1 MIKTYIFLLLITSQI
16 FAQNA
21 KEIFD
26 DKCLSCHSHYID
38 KQKLNENFDKNN
50 TILSLKAPTL
60 NQLSFI
66 LKDQVGDRMIDE
78 EAHRMELEE
87 FIDDY
92 IKNPS
97 QKNSKITKHIYKF
110 FKNSP
115 CFDGNISDEEI
126 ELISNYIY
134 DYGEEMIIKNS
145 VKRFNYEDALKKAQ
159 KENKII
165 IIEGFIPYCRG
176 CIKMD
181 QEVMV
186 NPKVKEALNKN
197 FVFVKKNAILEK
209 FPLGIK
215 SLGTPSFYFIDK
227 SGSKVLNKVQ
237 GTGNVEEFLELLN
250 SVKSTL

>member
-1 MIKTYIFLLLITSQI
+1 MIKTSLMLLLSITPI
-16 FAQNA
+16 FANSA
-21 KEIFD
+21 KDIFD
-26 DKCLSCHSHYID
+26 TKCLSCHSYYID
-38 KQKLNENFDKNN
+38 KQKLNDNFDKNN

-87 FIDDY
+87 FIDEY
-92 IKNPS
+92 IKNPN
-97 QKNSKITKHIYKF
+97 QKNSKITKYIYKF

-115 CFDGNISDEEI
+115 CFDGNISDEEV
-126 ELISNYIY
+126 ELLSNYIY
-134 DYGEEMIIKNS
+134 DYGEEMIVKNS
-145 VKRFNYEDALKKAQ
+145 VDRFSYEDALKKAQ

-165 IIEGFIPYCRG
+165 LIEGFIPYCRG

-186 NPKVKEALNKN
+186 NPKVKDALNKN

-215 SLGTPSFYFIDK
+215 SLGTPAFYFIDAN
-227 SGSKVLNKVQ
+227 GSKVLEKVQ
-237 GTGNVEEFLELLN
+237 GIGDVEEFLDLLG
-250 SVKSTL
+250 SVLE

>member
-1 MIKTYIFLLLITSQI
+1 MTKTSIILLLSTISI
-16 FAQNA
+16 FANNA
-21 KEIFD
+21 KDIFD
-26 DKCLSCHSHYID
+26 SKCLSCHSHYID

-66 LKDQVGDRMIDE
+66 LKDQVGDRMIDQ

-87 FIDDY
+87 FIEEY
-92 IKNPS
+92 IKNPDP
-97 QKNSKITKHIYKF
+97 KKSKITKHIYKF
-110 FKNSP
+110 FRDSP

-134 DYGEEMIIKNS
+134 DYGEEVIVKHS
-145 VKRFNYEDALKKAQ
+145 VERFSYEEALKKAQ

-165 IIEGFIPYCRG
+165 LIEGFIPYCRG

-186 NPKVKEALNKN
+186 NPKVKERLNKN

-215 SLGTPSFYFIDK
+215 SLGTPAFYFIDAN
-227 SGSKVLNKVQ
+227 GSKVLKKVQ
-237 GTGNVEEFLELLN
+237 GTGNVEEFLELLE
-250 SVKSTL
+250 SVL